1 MRCPK
6 CQYISFDN
14 GDRCRNC
21 GYQFSLSADV
31 ETLDLPIQTG
41 HEPEGPMG
49 DLTLGD
55 RRAEPL
61 SSRAAP
67 SAAPAKPGIAAAR
80 PVSSSFD
87 LPLFGDRVAHDDR
100 PLVSAS
106 AVPRAPLSV
115 RKAAPAPAVPRP
127 AQRRGLPA
135 QEPELD
141 LGLPEEPPTPA
152 FSRARSATTLER
164 QAAPE
169 LATPVT
175 APAASRLL
183 AAVVDLL
190 VIGAI
195 DAAVLH
201 FTLKLCGLEYREIG
215 VLPIAPLAAFLL
227 LLNGGYFAA
236 FTAAGGQSI
245 GKMIAGVKVVP
256 EDLEA
261 WTDRVP
267 LGQAVLRSAAY
278 LVSALPAGLGF
289 LPALIGAD
297 RRAVHDRLARTRV
310 VKA

>member
-41 HEPEGPMG
+41 HEPEGPLG

-55 RRAEPL
+55 RRAEPAR
-61 SSRAAP
+61 SRAASAVVP
-67 SAAPAKPGIAAAR
+67 AERRAAAPR
-80 PVSSSFD
+80 PVPTPFD
-87 LPLFGDRVAHDDR
+87 LPLFGDRGAHDDR
-100 PLVSAS
+100 PLVTAP
-106 AVPRAPLSV
+106 AVPRPPLSV
-115 RKAAPAPAVPRP
+115 RKAAPAPAVARP
-127 AQRRGLPA
+127 AQRRALPA

-141 LGLPEEPPTPA
+141 LGPPEESPTPTL
-152 FSRARSATTLER
+152 SRDRSATTVAR

-169 LATPVT
+169 SATPVA

-183 AAVVDLL
+183 AATVDLL

-201 FTLKLCGLEYREIG
+201 FTLKLCGLEYREIA
-215 VLPIAPLAAFLL
+215 VMPIAPFAAFLL

-256 EDLEA
+256 DDLDM
-261 WTDRVP
+261 WTDRVS

-289 LPALIGAD
+289 LPALIGD
-297 RRAVHDRLARTRV
+297 DKRAIHDRLARTRV